1 MLDETGVHSEDGLL
15 LIYEEL
21 AMQIGLNEH
30 DLSAYAILVAGLM
43 PYLFVGVA
51 KFGTGR
57 PYNNHDP
64 RAFLET
70 VEGRH
75 KRAHNAQLNS
85 FEALPLFIGGVIIAH
100 YSLGGSPD
108 YLVLNTLSW
117 SFVILRLAYGWAYIT
132 DRASL
137 RSIIWFLGLAA
148 NIGLFFL

>member
-1 MLDETGVHSEDGLL
+1 MTTLL
-15 LIYEEL
+15 HAQDYSYFAVLIACL
-21 AMQIGLNEH
+21 L
-30 DLSAYAILVAGLM
+30 

-85 FEALPLFIGGVIIAH
+85 FEALPLFIAGVIIAH
-100 YSLGGSPD
+100 RSISAEPD
-108 YLVLNTLSW
+108 YLILNALSW
-117 SFVILRLAYGWAYIT
+117 GFIALRLAYGWAYIT

-137 RSIIWFLGLAA
+137 RSVIWFLGLGVSAS
-148 NIGLFFL
+148 LFFL